1 MLSPCTYLSLAWV
14 MWLETKF
21 LFGFSRIS
29 IFLLLL
35 VIGLLG
41 LIVNSKFQSEELTSS
56 WLTVSLLG
64 LITNGFIHLGF
75 RESRKARV
83 IGVILCNLF
92 ISYLFIQMQSSQS
105 LFIVLILLNIMIT
118 GLQDGAEDATQV
130 TLFSSMAFS
139 FTLILSQNFSHFQDL
154 LSLGLFNLSC
164 FMTAALSGLFSE
176 KLKLSEFALTE
187 SKDLLED
194 LSTRH
199 QVLIEE
205 LPMGILVFT
214 QAGQLVEK
222 NTYYEDQIA
231 NLIQADELF
240 KYSNQSKVNKRISNL
255 NETRDLVIRF
265 QNLVSGKKNYI
276 MVLIE
281 DVTENKRLEE
291 NLKQNEKMAA
301 IGTLAAGIAHEIRNP
316 LAGMSG
322 SVELL
327 SLNPN
332 TEEDKKLFRI
342 IMREIDRLNRLISE
356 FLDYSKP
363 NTLETDKISIK
374 SVVLGVLKL
383 LEESPDRPM
392 NLNMMTNLKDDALI
406 FGSQDK
412 LKQAFLNII
421 INSFQAMKGIP
432 QPIIEIKLEK
442 NTDNH
447 EVLLKISDN
456 GMGMKPETK
465 VKMFEP
471 FHTTK
476 PKGTGLGLAITHKI
490 LQAHQ
495 AKIHVESDLGR
506 GTEFQLVFPCAE

>member
-1 MLSPCTYLSLAWV
+1 
-14 MWLETKF
+14 MWLETRF

-35 VIGLLG
+35 LIGLLG
-41 LIVNSKFQSEELTSS
+41 LIVNSKFQSDVLTSS
-56 WLTVSLLG
+56 WLSVSLLG
-64 LITNGFIHLGF
+64 LITNGVIHLAF
-75 RESRKARV
+75 KDSRIARLV
-83 IGVILCNLF
+83 GVILCNLF

-118 GLQDGAEDATQV
+118 GLQDGTEDATHV

-139 FTLILSQNFSHFQDL
+139 LSLILSQNFSHFQDL

-164 FMTAALSGLFSE
+164 FMTAALSGFFSE
-176 KLKLSEFALTE
+176 KLKVSESALTQSE
-187 SKDLLED
+187 DLLED

-199 QVLIEE
+199 HVLIEE
-205 LPMGILVFT
+205 LPMGILVFS
-214 QAGQLVEK
+214 QSGNLVEK
-222 NTYYEDQIA
+222 NSYYDEQLSM
-231 NLIQADELF
+231 LIQSDELL
-240 KYSNQSKVNKRISNL
+240 KDSGQLKIHKRISHLGN
-255 NETRDLVIRF
+255 TRDLVIRY
-265 QNLVSGKKNYI
+265 QKLVSGKKNYI

-281 DVTENKRLEE
+281 DVTENRKLEE

-322 SVELL
+322 SIELL
-327 SLNPN
+327 SMNPN

-342 IMREIDRLNRLISE
+342 ILREIDRLNRLISE

-363 NTLETDKISIK
+363 NTVETDKISIRI
-374 SVVLGVLKL
+374 VVLGVLKL
-383 LEESPDRPM
+383 LEDSPDRPKDIELVT
-392 NLNMMTNLKDDALI
+392 NLNEDAFIL
-406 FGSQDK
+406 GSQDK

-421 INSFQAMKGIP
+421 INSFQAMKTTERP
-432 QPIIEIKLEK
+432 RVEILLQKSSDGK
-442 NTDNH
+442 SV
-447 EVLLKISDN
+447 VLKVSDN

-495 AKIHVESDLGR
+495 AIIHVESELGR
-506 GTEFQLVFPCAE
+506 GTEFQLIFPCAE